1 MEEIGIAI
9 VDRMKIYGFLSQF
22 LTPIILIFSLASLK
36 YYLEN

>member
-9 VDRMKIYGFLSQF
+9 VKIEICGFLSLF
-22 LTPIILIFSLASLK
+22 LAPIILIFSWASLK